1 MTAWCVMKAWLP
13 AALAF
18 VLAPRSAAA
27 CTSCIS
33 SAFGDQTYNWA
44 YLGLMLTPLV
54 LCAVIGGYLG
64 WCHRANTRNARQQLS
79 TDPLLN
85 EETT

>member
-1 MTAWCVMKAWLP
+1 MRRWLS
-13 AALAF
+13 F
-18 VLAPRSAAA
+18 VLAFFGMPRDAMA
-27 CTSCIS
+27 CASCIS

-54 LCAVIGGYLG
+54 LCAVIGGVFA
-64 WCHRANTRNARQQLS
+64 WCHRANVREARRNAS
-79 TDPLLN
+79 TNSPRFN

>member
-1 MTAWCVMKAWLP
+1 MKAWWP
-13 AALAF
+13 TALAL

-27 CTSCIS
+27 CASCIS

-54 LCAVIGGYLG
+54 LCAVIGGYLA
-64 WCHRANTRNARQQLS
+64 WCHRANTRTARQQLS

>member
-1 MTAWCVMKAWLP
+1 MSARWVAIVVM
-13 AALAF
+13 

-27 CTSCIS
+27 CASCIS

-54 LCAVIGGYLG
+54 VCAVIGGVLVR
-64 WCHRANTRNARQQLS
+64 CHRANMRESKRRPPAPDALF
-79 TDPLLN
+79 N

>member
-1 MTAWCVMKAWLP
+1 MRRGIPLVATFLSM
-13 AALAF
+13 
-18 VLAPRSAAA
+18 PRVAGA
-27 CTSCIS
+27 CASCLS

-54 LCAVIGGYLG
+54 LCAVIGGVIA
-64 WCHRANTRNARQQLS
+64 WCHRANVREARRDPS
-79 TDPLLN
+79 TTAPLFN

>member
-1 MTAWCVMKAWLP
+1 MKALWFAGL
-13 AALAF
+13 LLL
-18 VLAPRSAAA
+18 LAPRPGAA
-27 CTSCIS
+27 CASCVS

-54 LCAVIGGYLG
+54 LCAVIGGVFA
-64 WCHRANTRNARQQLS
+64 WCHRANLRAAAQDRST

>member
-1 MTAWCVMKAWLP
+1 MTAVWATVLI
-13 AALAF
+13 LL
-18 VLAPRSAAA
+18 LAPSAAWA
-27 CTSCIS
+27 CASCIS

-54 LCAVIGGYLG
+54 VCAVIGGVVA
-64 WCHRANTRNARQQLS
+64 WCHRANVREARRAPA
-79 TDPLLN
+79 TDPLFN